1 MFDTQ
6 TILFIIIGILAVGVV
21 ALCFKL
27 YSKNS
32 NEVEI
37 IQMPKQEK
45 PVCSTFLGNLDWRRA
60 VKTFAP
66 GAVDYEPILRAI
78 QSAPSSFGVQP
89 YRVVILTNK
98 QLKEDIK
105 PHCFGQEQITA
116 CDALLVFCAIKNVD
130 ARVDEYIK
138 ASDSEGMRA
147 NVTEFLS
154 TTTDKVEWARKQ
166 AYIALGFA
174 MAAAAELKIASCPIE
189 GFLPDKV
196 AEILATDPNYI
207 PSVFLALGREDV
219 NSAAALK
226 PRFRFPMDNLF
237 HLED

>member
-1 MFDTQ
+1 MFDTE
-6 TILFIIIGILAVGVV
+6 TILFIVIGILAVGVV
-21 ALCFKL
+21 VLGYKL
-27 YSKNS
+27 YVNTSG
-32 NEVEI
+32 VEI

-45 PVCSTFLGNLDWRRA
+45 PVCSTFLGNLEWRRA

-78 QSAPSSFGVQP
+78 QIAPSSFGVQP

-105 PHCFGQEQITA
+105 PHCFNQEQITA
-116 CDALLVFCAIKNVD
+116 CDVLLVFCAIKNID

-138 ASDSEGMRA
+138 ESDSEGMRSMI
-147 NVTEFLS
+147 TGFLGN
-154 TTTDKVEWARKQ
+154 TTDKVEWARKQ

-174 MAAAAELKIASCPIE
+174 MAAATELKIASCPME
-189 GFLPDKV
+189 GFLVDKV

-219 NSAAALK
+219 NAVSK
-226 PRFRFPMDNLF
+226 PRFKFPMDNLF